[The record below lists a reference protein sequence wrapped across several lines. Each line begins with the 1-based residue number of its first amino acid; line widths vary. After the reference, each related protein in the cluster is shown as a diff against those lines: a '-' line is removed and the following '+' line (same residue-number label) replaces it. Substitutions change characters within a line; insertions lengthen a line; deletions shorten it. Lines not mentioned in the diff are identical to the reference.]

1 MSIKKNS
8 LVSMS
13 YEVRL
18 NDEIID
24 SNKDKEPIKFIQ
36 GTGEI
41 IPGLEKNIEGMEAG
55 ETKEIKVAAIDAYG
69 EHNPKLT
76 ETLPISDFDGIDL
89 EIGLV
94 LEADGEHKGEIIKAT
109 VTEVTK
115 DEVTIDYNHPLAGC
129 ELDFKVTIHSVE

>member
-1 MSIKKNS
+1 MGISKNS
-8 LVSMS
+8 VVSMS

-18 NDEIID
+18 NDEVID
-24 SNKDKEPIKFIQ
+24 SNKDNEPIKFIH

-41 IPGLEKNIEGMEAG
+41 IAGLEKGIIGMEAG
-55 ETKEIKVAAIDAYG
+55 ETKDIKVAAIDAYG
-69 EHNPKLT
+69 EHDPKLT
-76 ETLPISDFDGIDL
+76 ETLPIADFEGIDL

-94 LEADGEHKGEIIKAT
+94 LEADGEKGEIIKAT

-129 ELDFKVTIHSVE
+129 DLDFKVTIHSVL

>member
-1 MSIKKNS
+1 MGISKNS
-8 LVSMS
+8 VVSMS

-18 NDEIID
+18 NDEVID
-24 SNKDKEPIKFIQ
+24 SNKDNEPIKFIH

-41 IPGLEKNIEGMEAG
+41 IAGLEKGIVGMEAG
-55 ETKEIKVAAIDAYG
+55 ETKDIKVAAIDAYG
-69 EHNPKLT
+69 EHDQKLT
-76 ETLPISDFDGIDL
+76 ETLPIADFEGIDL

-94 LEADGEHKGEIIKAT
+94 LEADGEKGEIIKAT

-129 ELDFKVTIHSVE
+129 DLDFKVTIHSVL